1 MSDNQGRESRDF
13 SRYDSMKTEELEE
26 LLRLD
31 TDAPEGAE
39 PDVELMLYVLEVL
52 NKRNRIKEV
61 VGDSTQ
67 EAYESFMQ
75 DYFPEDIQ
83 IEKPSTRKPLRWVRR
98 LTAAAAAVLVFVMLG
113 TVTANAFG
121 FNIWRAVAVWAQET
135 FHFQVGEEARVDDPN
150 PDIELPYESLEDA
163 IYTLEMATGI
173 VPTWIPEGFELT
185 DITIDETPMQK
196 VYIGY
201 YEFEEMY
208 FEIVIQSYLNAMP
221 EQVEKSE
228 DYAETYPVSDVV
240 YYLFSDNDTMQV
252 AWTNDSYECYIS
264 GNVTVNDLKMMVD
277 SIKKG

>member
-13 SRYDSMKTEELEE
+13 SRYDSMETEELEE

-52 NKRNRIKEV
+52 SKRNRIKEV

-75 DYFPEDIQ
+75 DYFPEDVH

-121 FNIWRAVAVWAQET
+121 FHIWRAVAVWAQET
-135 FHFQVGEEARVDDPN
+135 FHFQMGDEARVDDPK

-173 VPTWIPEGFELT
+173 VPTRIPEGYVLT
-185 DITIDETPMQK
+185 DIIVLENPMQK
-196 VYIGY
+196 TYSAF
-201 YEFEEMY
+201 YEDGERY
-208 FEIVIQSYLNAMP
+208 LKISVKSYLIDNP
-221 EQVEKSE
+221 EQIEQSEGDSQVEVIDGVE
-228 DYAETYPVSDVV
+228 
-240 YYLFSDNDTMQV
+240 YYYFSDYNQNRV
-252 AWTNDSYECYIS
+252 VWINGSYECYIS
-264 GNVTVNDLKMMVD
+264 GDVTVEQLEEMVN
-277 SIKKG
+277 SI

>member
-52 NKRNRIKEV
+52 SKRNRIKEV

-75 DYFPEDIQ
+75 DYFPEDVH

-121 FNIWRAVAVWAQET
+121 FNIWRAVAVWARET
-135 FHFQVGEEARVDDPN
+135 FHFEMGAKVDTENPEPTRNLMYSSLEEA
-150 PDIELPYESLEDA
+150 IYKLEK
-163 IYTLEMATGI
+163 TSGV
-173 VPTWIPEGFELT
+173 VPTWIPKGFELT
-185 DITIDETPMQK
+185 DIRVDETPMQK
-196 VYIGY
+196 VYIGF
-201 YEFEEMY
+201 YEHDDLRLR
-208 FEIVIQSYLNAMP
+208 ITVRSYINGKP
-221 EQVEKSE
+221 EQIEQGEGDSKVEVINGVE
-228 DYAETYPVSDVV
+228 YFYFTNYDQ
-240 YYLFSDNDTMQV
+240 NRV
-252 AWTNDSYECYIS
+252 AWINGSYECYIS
-264 GNVTVNDLKMMVD
+264 GDVTVEQLEEMVN
-277 SIKKG
+277 SI